1 MSARTTKLHRLLTA
15 AAVVGFAVF
24 LAVADRTFDAF
35 TLRVLNLCGIYVV
48 LALSLNLVNGF
59 TGLFSLGHAGFM
71 AVGAYTCALLT
82 LSPEQKELNFFL
94 EPIVPWLA

>member
-1 MSARTTKLHRLLTA
+1 MSPVEGRRAHLLTA
-15 AAVVGFAVF
+15 AAVVAFAVF

-71 AVGAYTCALLT
+71 AVGAYTCALL
-82 LSPEQKELNFFL
+82 
-94 EPIVPWLA
+94 